1 MSAPSVWLITGASR
15 GLGSE
20 IAKAALKAG
29 HVVVAGRRGSKST
42 SQTTELESLGA
53 KWINLDMKAGDIET
67 IIGTVEKDYGHIDVL
82 VNNAGYGV
90 GGTAEDLRI
99 SIQTIRDVME
109 VNVMGPIRACRAV
122 IPAMRQQGGGTIV
135 NISSVSGILSFPGV
149 SAYSCTK
156 HALEGFTESL
166 SKEIEPFKIRTI
178 LVEPGSMPTGFLDT
192 TLSAVTVPRSE
203 PYRGTIADVVLSAAA
218 GGELVKAH
226 GGSPVLAAARIVEAV
241 DRTGVFADRDIGLR
255 LPLGKETQEIIDW
268 GKDLAKRAEELQ
280 DIAVSIAV

>member
-15 GLGSE
+15 GLGFE
-20 IAKAALKAG
+20 ISKVALKAG
-29 HVVVAGRRGSKST
+29 HIIVAGRRGSK
-42 SQTTELESLGA
+42 QTPQIAELESLGA
-53 KWINLDMKAGDIET
+53 IWIYLDMKSNDVES
-67 IIGTVEKDYGHIDVL
+67 IISKVAQEHGHIDVL

-90 GGTAEDLRI
+90 GGTAEDLRT
-99 SIQTIRDVME
+99 SIQSILDVIE

-122 IPAMRQQGGGTIV
+122 IPVMRQQGGGTIV
-135 NISSVSGILSFPGV
+135 NISSVSGIISFPGV

-178 LVEPGSMPTGFLDT
+178 LVEPGSMPTDFLDT
-192 TLSAVTVPRSE
+192 TQTAVTIPRSE

-218 GGELVKAH
+218 SGELVKAH

-241 DRTGVFADRDIGLR
+241 DRTGVFADRDVGLR
-255 LPLGKETQEIIDW
+255 LPLGKETQEMINW
-268 GKDLAKRAEELQ
+268 AKDFAKQAEELQ
-280 DIAVSIAV
+280 DIALSI

>member
-15 GLGSE
+15 GLGFE
-20 IAKAALKAG
+20 TAKAALKAG
-29 HVVVAGRRGSKST
+29 HIVVAGRRGSKST
-42 SQTTELESLGA
+42 TQVTELESAGA
-53 KWINLDMKAGDIET
+53 KWIELDMMLSDIES
-67 IIGTVEKDYGHIDVL
+67 IITKVEKEYGHIDVL

-90 GGTAEDLRI
+90 GGTVEDLRT
-99 SIQTIRDVME
+99 SIQTIREVME

-122 IPAMRQQGGGTIV
+122 IPIMRQQGGGAIV
-135 NISSVSGILSFPGV
+135 NISSVSGIISYPGI

-166 SKEIEPFKIRTI
+166 SKEIEPFKIRTL

-192 TLSAVTVPRSE
+192 ALSAVNVPRSE
-203 PYRGTIADVVLSAAA
+203 PYLGTIADMVLSAAA

-268 GKDLAKRAEELQ
+268 GKDLAKHAEELQ
-280 DIAVSIAV
+280 EIAVSIAV

>member
-15 GLGSE
+15 GLGFE

-29 HVVVAGRRGSKST
+29 HVVVAGRRGYKPT
-42 SQTTELESLGA
+42 TQITELESLGA
-53 KWINLDMKAGDIET
+53 KWINLDMKLSNIESIIAG
-67 IIGTVEKDYGHIDVL
+67 VEKEYGHIDVL

-90 GGTAEDLRI
+90 GGTVEDL
-99 SIQTIRDVME
+99 SIQTIREVME
-109 VNVMGPIRACRAV
+109 VNVMGPIRACRAI
-122 IPAMRQQGGGTIV
+122 IPVMRQQGGGTIV
-135 NISSVSGILSFPGV
+135 NISSVSGIISYPGI

-203 PYRGTIADVVLSAAA
+203 PYRGTIADMVLSAAA

-280 DIAVSIAV
+280 DIALSIAV